1 MINHICT
8 ILVIDR
14 WEVAA
19 YDMKAYAILGRDTI
33 FMRINL
39 FTWLLY
45 RILGQNWG
53 RVVMGSLVILIGLLF
68 LFVTITSRTGGT
80 NALIAYGFSLLI
92 LVAGAFTIAK
102 GMRGLKQKAAS
113 NQVSYGAA
121 GQYGY
126 APGQPATGYGQPQH
140 NAPYGQPPAPQYPPA
155 APYGQ
160 PAYPPQPA
168 AGQPQYPAYPVPG
181 APYGQPPAPQY
192 PPAAPYGQPA
202 YPPQPGYAPPPAG
215 QYPPYPRQ

>member
-1 MINHICT
+1 
-8 ILVIDR
+8 
-14 WEVAA
+14 
-19 YDMKAYAILGRDTI
+19 MKAYAILGRDTI

-126 APGQPATGYGQPQH
+126 APGQPATGY
-140 NAPYGQPPAPQYPPA
+140 
-155 APYGQ
+155 
-160 PAYPPQPA
+160 
-168 AGQPQYPAYPVPG
+168 
-181 APYGQPPAPQY
+181 
-192 PPAAPYGQPA
+192 
-202 YPPQPGYAPPPAG
+202 
-215 QYPPYPRQ
+215 

>member
-1 MINHICT
+1 
-8 ILVIDR
+8 
-14 WEVAA
+14 
-19 YDMKAYAILGRDTI
+19 
-33 FMRINL
+33 MRTSL

-53 RVVMGSLVILIGLLF
+53 RVVAGSLAILFGLIF
-68 LFVTITSRTGGT
+68 LFSTIASQTGGT
-80 NALIAYGFSLLI
+80 NALIAYGFCLLV
-92 LVAGAFTIAK
+92 LAAGAFSIVK
-102 GMRGLKQKAAS
+102 GMQGLKQKAAS
-113 NQVSYGAA
+113 NQVSYGGA

-126 APGQPATGYGQPQH
+126 APGQPTYPPQPVTGYGQPQY

-160 PAYPPQPA
+160 PAYPPQSV
-168 AGQPQYPAYPVPG
+168 AGQPQYPAYPAPG
-181 APYGQPPAPQY
+181 APYGQPPTPQY

-202 YPPQPGYAPPPAG
+202 YPPQPGYAPPSYG